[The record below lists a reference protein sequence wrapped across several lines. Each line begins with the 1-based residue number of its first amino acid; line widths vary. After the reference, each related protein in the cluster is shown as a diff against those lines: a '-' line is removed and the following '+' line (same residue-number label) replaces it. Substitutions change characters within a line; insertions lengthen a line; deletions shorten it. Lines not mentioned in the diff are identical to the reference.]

1 MNSHDILNA
10 QENRLPSES
19 NQPRLVENHDSRQG
33 ERSSQSTG
41 DAGVTDQRYQ
51 RGVEVYASQFQIPRE
66 EVTSW
71 FGKRVGEHFG
81 EEAILTA
88 ASIWVENEL
97 SLRDR
102 SLVVIASLIT
112 QGDAEQQLRSHTRWA
127 IRHGCTRTQLEEL
140 AMVLS
145 VYASEPRSVNGL
157 IVMREELA
165 KLEEQ

>member
-1 MNSHDILNA
+1 MSSHDTFTT

-19 NQPRLVENHDSRQG
+19 NQPRLVENHDLRQDDG
-33 ERSSQSTG
+33 SSQSTG
-41 DAGVTDQRYQ
+41 NALVTDQRYE
-51 RGVEVYASQFQIPRE
+51 RGLEAYASQFQIPRE

-71 FGKRVGEHFG
+71 FAKLVGEHFG
-81 EEAILTA
+81 EESILSA
-88 ASIWVENEL
+88 AGIWVDNEL

-112 QGDAEQQLRSHTRWA
+112 QGDAERQLRSHTRWA
-127 IRHGCTRTQLEEL
+127 IRHGCTRKQLEEL
-140 AMVLS
+140 ALVLS
-145 VYASEPRSVNGL
+145 VYASEPRAVNGL